1 MFWLRY
7 KLLEY
12 NKFKL
17 GIGAHSSFLFI
28 TTPTIIN
35 EVSNDVITT
44 KQFVASEIVPT
55 FVINKKVSIGLY
67 YLYARGITDE
77 NKYSNFISANGYFTF
92 NNIISNYNLKF
103 VPQVYYLNL
112 DKVDG
117 FFTTSTLTI
126 YKRKTPFSI
135 SSTFNKKIK
144 SSITSKDFLWNVSLT
159 YSFGGK
165 YVLQ

>member
-1 MFWLRY
+1 M
-7 KLLEY
+7 
-12 NKFKL
+12 
-17 GIGAHSSFLFI
+17 
-28 TTPTIIN
+28 
-35 EVSNDVITT
+35 
-44 KQFVASEIVPT
+44 
-55 FVINKKVSIGLY
+55 
-67 YLYARGITDE
+67 
-77 NKYSNFISANGYFTF
+77 
-92 NNIISNYNLKF
+92 
-103 VPQVYYLNL
+103 YYLNL

-126 YKRKTPFSI
+126 YKRKSPFSI